1 VRMLLMHPPP
11 GRFPATVHSSAASG
25 ANGRATEGSRVA
37 LFGQQGGATLF
48 VTGAVESEG
57 VDGLLYEHH
66 DPIDATYAVV
76 TL

>member
-1 VRMLLMHPPP
+1 
-11 GRFPATVHSSAASG
+11 
-25 ANGRATEGSRVA
+25 VA